1 MISNVAAKHYP
12 GDRLMRKWKCTVCG
26 YIHIGDEPPEICPVC
41 GADRSKFIEITTK
54 DVPVSDGRDQKQSPQ
69 VTTSEKALNSSQSF
83 ADLVFKLHI
92 HPIAVHVP
100 NGLLPV
106 SVFFSFL
113 SVLLGIKGL
122 ETAAHYNMI
131 FVLLTMPI
139 VLFSGYIDW
148 NNRYQRA
155 VTQVFVIKITCGA
168 VVTLM
173 ALILVLWR
181 FMDPN
186 IAAVSSA
193 ARGLFLF
200 LHLIMLAAA
209 AIAGFYGGK
218 LVFKENKSLSLSK
231 N

>member
-1 MISNVAAKHYP
+1 
-12 GDRLMRKWKCTVCG
+12 MRKWKCTVCG
-26 YIHIGDEPPEICPVC
+26 YIHTGDEPPEICPVC
-41 GADRSKFIEITTK
+41 GADRSKFIEITTEI
-54 DVPVSDGRDQKQSPQ
+54 DPVTDSQDQEQSPQ
-69 VTTSEKALNSSQSF
+69 VIKPEKVPESSQNF

-131 FVLLTMPI
+131 FVLLTMPV
-139 VLFSGYIDW
+139 VLLSGYIDW

-155 VTQVFVIKITCGA
+155 VTRLFVIKITCGTG
-168 VVTLM
+168 VTLM
-173 ALILVLWR
+173 AMVLVLWR
-181 FMDPN
+181 VMDPN

-200 LHLIMLAAA
+200 LHLLMLAAA
-209 AIAGFYGGK
+209 GVAGFYGGK
-218 LVFKENKSLSLSK
+218 LVFKENE
-231 N
+231 